1 MEFYK
6 IEHLL
11 EKYFEGQTTVVDEKE
26 LQTYFSSP
34 DVAQHL
40 EQYRSIFQFFTL
52 EKNLVRPKK
61 AAPKSK
67 NRLVVWLSV
76 AASTAVFLGIGTFV
90 FQNYNAD
97 NDSSFGTYNN
107 PEMAFQETQ
116 KALNLLSTNVN
127 VGVQSVQYI
136 QEFDNS
142 KNKIFKK

>member
-1 MEFYK
+1 MEFHK

-11 EKYFEGQTTVVDEKE
+11 EKYFEGQTTIVEEKE

-34 DVAQHL
+34 DVARHL
-40 EQYRSIFQFFTL
+40 EQYRSIFQFFTH
-52 EKNLVRPKK
+52 EKNLIRPQK

-67 NRLVVWLSV
+67 KRLVVWLSV

-90 FQNYNAD
+90 YQNYNTVT
-97 NDSSFGTYNN
+97 DSSFGTYDN

-136 QEFDNS
+136 HEFDNS

>member
-1 MEFYK
+1 MEFHK

-11 EKYFEGQTTVVDEKE
+11 EKYFEGQTTIIEEKE
-26 LQTYFSSP
+26 LQTYFSSI

-40 EQYRSIFQFFTL
+40 EQYRSIFQFFVH
-52 EKNLVRPKK
+52 EKNLVRPQK

-90 FQNYNAD
+90 YQNDNTVAD
-97 NDSSFGTYNN
+97 ASFGTYDN